1 MRKTV
6 ASVVSLCV
14 FAFSYGALGDN
25 STPGKIVVSQAAL
38 PAPVPQKAAYIPQQ
52 IPQGEAAPSAPSK
65 ELGAIVF
72 SAPPRESPRV
82 GQDTYRPIAE
92 YLTKLLGKKVVY
104 SHPGTWGVYR
114 TKMVQG
120 SYDLIFDGPHFNS
133 YRAEKLSH
141 NILIKIPGHRDFAII
156 VKKDAKFD
164 NVPRLAG
171 RTFCTH
177 APPNLGTLILLS
189 QYTNP
194 ARQPV
199 IINTKG
205 WKSIYDGV
213 MSGQCVAGILPGANL
228 RKYDTAGR
236 AKILYRS
243 PAMPDQAFSAG
254 PRLSP
259 EDQAKIAQVLVS
271 PDAAHATAKLRTRFR
286 GGNSLAVA
294 NNNEYKGLGEFLKDE
309 WGYY

>member
-6 ASVVSLCV
+6 TSVVSFCV
-14 FAFSYGALGDN
+14 FAFSHGALGDN
-25 STPGKIVVSQAAL
+25 STPGKIIVSQAAVA
-38 PAPVPQKAAYIPQQ
+38 APVPQKAAFIPQQ
-52 IPQGEAAPSAPSK
+52 IPLGTAAPFAPSE

-72 SAPPRESPRV
+72 SAPPRESFQV
-82 GQDTYRPIAE
+82 GKDTYEPIAE
-92 YLTKLLGKKVVY
+92 YLTKALGKKVVY

-120 SYDLIFDGPHFNS
+120 SYDLVFDGPHFNS
-133 YRAEKLSH
+133 YRADKLSH
-141 NILIKIPGHRDFAII
+141 NILVKIPGSRDFAII
-156 VKKDAKFD
+156 VKKGANFD
-164 NVPRLAG
+164 SVLRLAG

-177 APPNLGTLILLS
+177 APPNLGTLILFS
-189 QYTNP
+189 QFTNP

-228 RKYDTAGR
+228 RKYDTAGS
-236 AKILYRS
+236 AKILFRS

-259 EDQAKIAQVLVS
+259 EEQTKIAQVLVS
-271 PDAAHATAKLRTRFR
+271 PDGARATEKLRTRFR

-294 NNNEYKGLGEFLKDE
+294 NNNEYKGIAEFLKDE